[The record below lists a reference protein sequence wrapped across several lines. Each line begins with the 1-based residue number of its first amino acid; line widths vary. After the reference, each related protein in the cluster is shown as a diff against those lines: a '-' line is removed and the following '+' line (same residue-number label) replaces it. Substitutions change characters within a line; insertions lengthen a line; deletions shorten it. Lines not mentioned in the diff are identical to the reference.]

1 MEAFIKGCWRKKNR
15 FRSEYIQNHS
25 RHELMNIRYFVYTCS
40 MIILVLTGFS
50 ACRSKTLVETTS
62 RSLKVDTL
70 TYHMKEKGRDTIRI
84 ITQRI
89 DTATIKQE
97 IYRSYEKERGD
108 TLIHIEISRNDTV
121 TVVTKEGKQ
130 QGESKRL
137 EAAYWLST
145 LANVALALLIFV
157 VSLKKSGK

>member
-1 MEAFIKGCWRKKNR
+1 MRCWHGSGQ
-15 FRSEYIQNHS
+15 RSSLDQDDSTPNNCMKIQ
-25 RHELMNIRYFVYTCS
+25 EFVYTCS
-40 MIILVLTGFS
+40 MIILVCTAFS
-50 ACRSKTLVETTS
+50 ACRSKEMVETTTQL
-62 RSLKVDTL
+62 LKVDTL
-70 TYHMKEKGRDTIRI
+70 TYHMKEKGRDTVRI
-84 ITQRI
+84 ITHRI

-97 IYRSYEKERGD
+97 IFRSYERERGD

-145 LANVALALLIFV
+145 LANVALVLLVFV
-157 VSLKKSGK
+157 VFLKKSGK

>member
-1 MEAFIKGCWRKKNR
+1 
-15 FRSEYIQNHS
+15 
-25 RHELMNIRYFVYTCS
+25 MNIRYFVYTCS

-145 LANVALALLIFV
+145 LANVALVLLVFV
-157 VSLKKSGK
+157 VFLKKSGK